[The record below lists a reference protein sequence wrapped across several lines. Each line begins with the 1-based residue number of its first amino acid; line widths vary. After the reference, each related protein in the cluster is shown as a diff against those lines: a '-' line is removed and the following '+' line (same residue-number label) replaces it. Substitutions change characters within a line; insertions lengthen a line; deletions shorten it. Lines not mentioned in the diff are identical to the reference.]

1 MKPGPV
7 TKSLAVAAGLL
18 LSAVPAAHADIKVGV
33 LKCQIE
39 AGFGYIIGSTKE
51 LDCKFQRLGGLNEHY
66 SGKIIK
72 LGADVGF
79 TGTGNL
85 IWTVFAPS
93 EDVDYGALSGTYF
106 GASAEAT
113 AGIGLGANVLIGGWQ
128 RSVNLQP
135 VSLSA
140 HTGFNAAGGVGA
152 IVLTGAGKY

>member
-1 MKPGPV
+1 MKLGRV
-7 TKSLAVAAGLL
+7 TGLVLLAAGLL
-18 LSAVPAAHADIKVGV
+18 MTVAGTAKADIKVGI
-33 LKCQIE
+33 LKCEIE
-39 AGFGYIIGSTKE
+39 AGFGYFIGSTKE
-51 LDCKFQRLGGLNEHY
+51 LSCKFKRAGGLNEHY

-85 IWTVFAPS
+85 IWAVFAPS
-93 EDVDYGALSGTYF
+93 HEVDYGALSGTYF
-106 GASAEAT
+106 GASAEAS

-135 VSLSA
+135 VSVSA

-152 IVLTGAGKY
+152 ILLTGIGK

>member
-1 MKPGPV
+1 MKLGRV
-7 TKSLAVAAGLL
+7 TGYMLLAGGLL
-18 LSAVPAAHADIKVGV
+18 MAATGMAKADIQVGV

-39 AGFGYIIGSTKE
+39 AGFGYIIGSSKE
-51 LDCKFQRLGGLNEHY
+51 LTCKFQRHGGLNEHY

-79 TGTGNL
+79 SGTGNL
-85 IWTVFAPS
+85 IWAVFAPS
-93 EDVDYGALSGTYF
+93 GDVDYGALSGTYF
-106 GASAEAT
+106 GASAEAA

-140 HTGFNAAGGVGA
+140 HTGFNAAGGLGA

>member
-1 MKPGPV
+1 MKLGRLLQSGLV
-7 TKSLAVAAGLL
+7 SAALL
-18 LSAVPAAHADIKVGV
+18 VSAAPTAMADIKVGL

-39 AGFGYIIGSTKE
+39 AGFGYIIGSSKE
-51 LDCKFQRLGGLNEHY
+51 LTCRFQRAGGLNEHY

-85 IWTVFAPS
+85 IWAVFAPS
-93 EDVDYGALSGTYF
+93 NDVDYGALSGTYF
-106 GASAEAT
+106 GASAEAA

>member
-1 MKPGPV
+1 MNFSRV
-7 TKSLAVAAGLL
+7 TGGAALLATLLMTAA
-18 LSAVPAAHADIKVGV
+18 PAAKADIKVGL
-33 LKCQIE
+33 LKCQID
-39 AGFGYIIGSTKE
+39 AGFGYIIGSSKE
-51 LDCKFQRLGGLNEHY
+51 LTCKFQRVGGLNEHY

-79 TGTGNL
+79 TGDSNL
-85 IWTVFAPS
+85 IWAVFAPS
-93 EDVDYGALSGTYF
+93 DDVDYGALSGTYF
-106 GASAEAT
+106 GASAEAA

-152 IVLTGAGKY
+152 IVLTGHGK

>member
-1 MKPGPV
+1 MKLGRV
-7 TKSLAVAAGLL
+7 TGSALLFAGLML
-18 LSAVPAAHADIKVGV
+18 AAVPTAQADIKVGL

-39 AGFGYIIGSTKE
+39 AGFGYIIGSSKE
-51 LDCKFQRLGGLNEHY
+51 LSCKFQRVGGLNEHY

-79 TGTGNL
+79 TGDGNL
-85 IWTVFAPS
+85 IWAVFAPS
-93 EDVDYGALSGTYF
+93 HDVDYGALSGTYF
-106 GASAEAT
+106 GASAEAS

-152 IVLTGAGKY
+152 ILLTGHGK

>member
-1 MKPGPV
+1 MKRGRV

-18 LSAVPAAHADIKVGV
+18 MAGAPAAQADIKVGM

-39 AGFGYIIGSTKE
+39 AGFGYIIGSSKE
-51 LDCKFQRLGGLNEHY
+51 LTCKFQRLGGLNEHY

-72 LGADVGF
+72 VGADVGF

-106 GASAEAT
+106 GASAEAA

-135 VSLSA
+135 VSVSA
-140 HTGFNAAGGVGA
+140 HTGFNAAGGLGA
-152 IVLTGAGKY
+152 IVLTGVK

>member
-1 MKPGPV
+1 MKLG
-7 TKSLAVAAGLL
+7 TLKGSALLVAILMTV
-18 LSAVPAAHADIKVGV
+18 AVPVARADIKVGV

-39 AGFGYIIGSTKE
+39 AGFGYIIGSSKE
-51 LDCKFQRLGGLNEHY
+51 LTCKFQRHGGLNEHY

-79 TGTGNL
+79 SGTGNL
-85 IWTVFAPS
+85 IWAVFAPS
-93 EDVDYGALSGTYF
+93 GDVDYGALSGTYF
-106 GASAEAT
+106 GASAEAA

-140 HTGFNAAGGVGA
+140 HTGFNAAGGLGA